1 MNDISLDDTMAIVK
15 NSNTFYKLT
24 ICEPTFSIWNGE
36 QSVLRKCYRSHKFR
50 RSCASLSVHFLPWN
64 RLRFMMQPLHAS
76 TALIQERFV
85 FGKNI
90 SPIEFLNSDSSDFSN
105 RKLQWNSGDSRFRTR
120 SSPEI
125 TDYFIDCE
133 SFYES
138 SYFFEYNFKKN
149 GTKIGNCFT
158 Y

>member
-1 MNDISLDDTMAIVK
+1 MVIVK

-36 QSVLRKCYRSHKFR
+36 QSVLRKCYRPHKFR
-50 RSCASLSVHFLPWN
+50 RSCASLSVHFLPSN

-76 TALIQERFV
+76 TVLIQETFV

-90 SPIEFLNSDSSDFSN
+90 SSIEFLNSNSFGFSN
-105 RKLQWNSGDSRFRTR
+105 WELQWNSGDSRFRTR
-120 SSPEI
+120 GSLEI

-133 SFYES
+133 LFYAS
-138 SYFFEYNFKKN
+138 SYFLNIIFKKWSQDRKLFCVLN
-149 GTKIGNCFT
+149 IIENTML
-158 Y
+158 